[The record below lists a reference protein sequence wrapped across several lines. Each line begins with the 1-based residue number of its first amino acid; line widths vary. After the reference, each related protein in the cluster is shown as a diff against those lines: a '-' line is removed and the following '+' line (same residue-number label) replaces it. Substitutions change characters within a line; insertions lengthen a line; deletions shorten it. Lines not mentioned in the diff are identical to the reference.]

1 MEPLSRPGEGGRRS
15 TRGRNRGSELALPFL
30 LRSEPTTVRVTSPP
44 VRPLPSLPNHICKYY
59 FPTMAA
65 EKNTFAVK
73 VRMCVL
79 CVCCSF
85 GCALLFH
92 LSWCWS
98 LLLVFASCVCD
109 LWLCGDVCFRKP
121 VVCVFGVSW
130 VFDFGFVVVDFL

>member
-1 MEPLSRPGEGGRRS
+1 
-15 TRGRNRGSELALPFL
+15 
-30 LRSEPTTVRVTSPP
+30 
-44 VRPLPSLPNHICKYY
+44 
-59 FPTMAA
+59 MAA

-98 LLLVFASCVCD
+98 LCGLLFVTCGV
-109 LWLCGDVCFRKP
+109 CGDVCFHLW
-121 VVCVFGVSW
+121 VLCVFGVSW